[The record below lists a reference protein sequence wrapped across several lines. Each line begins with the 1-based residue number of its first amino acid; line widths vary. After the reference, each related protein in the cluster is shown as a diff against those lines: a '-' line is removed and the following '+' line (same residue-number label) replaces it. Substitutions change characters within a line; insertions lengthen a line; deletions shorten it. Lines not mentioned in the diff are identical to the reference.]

1 MANIYKSKFTGE
13 QIDQMLED
21 ASKAVN
27 IEGNPSGEAT
37 VELTKLKIGDTTY
50 SIPEGAVVEGNPSG
64 EATEELAKIT
74 IGDKTYSIPE
84 GAVVEG
90 NPSGEATVELTKLKI
105 GNIIY
110 SIAQGG
116 TSGFLFSVGSGI
128 SNVVNNL
135 RIHFADGTS
144 VTHTGTTSN
153 YTGVAWVEVISGSVS
168 SAVGNGFWWDKSGNV
183 RYRSAANFE
192 AITWEGIYLIDN
204 GGCSSA
210 PV

>member
-1 MANIYKSKFTGE
+1 MVNIYKSKFTGE

-27 IEGNPSGEAT
+27 IEANPT
-37 VELTKLKIGDTTY
+37 R
-50 SIPEGAVVEGNPSG
+50 
-64 EATEELAKIT
+64 EATEELTKIT

-84 GAVVEG
+84 GAVEGNPTGDATVELTKITIGDTTYSIPEGTVVEG

-110 SIAQGG
+110 SIAQGD

-144 VTHTGTTSN
+144 VTHTGATSN
-153 YTGVAWVEVISGSVS
+153 YTGVAWVEVIRGSVS
-168 SAVGNGFWWDKSGNV
+168 SAVGNGFWWDTSGNV
-183 RYRSAANFE
+183 KYRTVANFE